1 MKEIENILGL
11 SEGKIKKRMKEIE
24 DNVPTF
30 PGTRYLKALRKK
42 FDVQPWPFLNY
53 LAYYAPKEFKEL
65 LSCYSDYDGNE
76 NSELVIEGLKES
88 YLTFLVLEKREK
100 EAKEKGIPI

>member
-30 PGTRYLKALRKK
+30 PGTRYFKALRKK